1 MMRKLYIKIDG
12 IHCSHCEKT
21 IKKALLEIKNIED
34 VEFDGFVAI
43 LTYKDIIYHEEIVN
57 KINSLDYFTKESY
70 ISNNKKDL
78 DGHIK
83 VKEFI
88 IICFIILVISFII
101 YKLFGYNVFNVI
113 PTIDSSM
120 TYGTLF
126 IVGILTS
133 IHCISMCGAIN
144 LSASVNQIGKV
155 SIRKPILYNIGRV
168 LSYTLI
174 GGIVGLIGSV
184 LQINNIFYGIIILLA
199 SILMFIMSLN
209 MLGIIKIKRI
219 NLFRYK
225 FTNQNP
231 FIIGLLNGFMPCGP
245 LQAMQLYAVTT
256 GSFIKGAFSMLLFGL
271 GTFPLMLLFGLIV
284 NVFKGKVKLIIN
296 KFASTLILFLSIIM
310 LNRGLLMLD
319 IDLFK
324 SFNNYSMF
332 TPSIIENN
340 YQVIEIDL
348 NYDNYKDIIV
358 QKNIPVRMIIHVD
371 KNTLTGCNNEIII
384 KEFNIKQQLH
394 VGDNVIEFT
403 PTKEG
408 TFTYTCWMQM
418 IKNTIKVIDDE
429 KYFERKRI

>member
-1 MMRKLYIKIDG
+1 M
-12 IHCSHCEKT
+12 
-21 IKKALLEIKNIED
+21 
-34 VEFDGFVAI
+34 
-43 LTYKDIIYHEEIVN
+43 
-57 KINSLDYFTKESY
+57 
-70 ISNNKKDL
+70 
-78 DGHIK
+78 
-83 VKEFI
+83 
-88 IICFIILVISFII
+88 
-101 YKLFGYNVFNVI
+101 
-113 PTIDSSM
+113 
-120 TYGTLF
+120 
-126 IVGILTS
+126 
-133 IHCISMCGAIN
+133 
-144 LSASVNQIGKV
+144 
-155 SIRKPILYNIGRV
+155 YNIGRV

-184 LQINNIFYGIIILLA
+184 LQINNVFYGIIILLA

-256 GSFIKGAFSMLLFGL
+256 GSFIKGAFSMFLFGL
-271 GTFPLMLLFGLIV
+271 GTFPLMLLLGLIV

-310 LNRGLLMLD
+310 LNRGLLMLN

-332 TPSIIENN
+332 ASAIIENN
-340 YQVIEIDL
+340 YQIIEIDL